1 MRLPILDKRS
11 RCVSKVAMIALAA
24 AALGGCSSDVGRF
37 GEEPVYTGSTSNQ
50 RQILSSNGPRSDYQP
65 RPWTNVD
72 TTGSIAPSSDVV
84 GRSDLQPMPP
94 VSQSYAAGPVA
105 QPVYAA
111 PAPQPVYVAPAPQAA
126 AAPAAQPVYEP
137 APQRV
142 AASNGWTSTGG
153 TWVTLQ
159 PGETVDTLARRYGV
173 PSSAIVQANN
183 FSAAN
188 RPMPGGRVLIP
199 VYSAG
204 PVAAAPA
211 PAVQPAP
218 AVRQI
223 PITRPAAGLQPTTLQ
238 AQAQRPVTAPQPA
251 PAVVARAPQA
261 PQPAPMPVA
270 APRAPMQA
278 PVTQARAPEPGGVR
292 LVGDYTVR
300 PGDTLGSIARTYGV
314 SEQSLRER
322 NGLKSTMIQPGQ
334 HLILPAGT
342 KLMLKTSEAAP
353 KPPVAA
359 EAPKAVAQMPAA
371 APVAKPAAPIQTA
384 AVVAAANKPGL
395 PAQPPLSD
403 KEKAKIDQKA
413 AETIAVAK
421 ETSVAEESSASASA
435 GSFRWPVRGRVISEF
450 GAKPNGERNE
460 GINLAVPEGTSIKA
474 ADDGEVIYSGNEL
487 KGYGNLVLVR
497 HSNGFVTAYAHA
509 SQLLVNRGDKISR
522 GQIIARAGA
531 TGSVTQP
538 QLHFELRKG
547 QKAIDPKPYLASN

>member
-1 MRLPILDKRS
+1 M
-11 RCVSKVAMIALAA
+11 SKVAMIALAA
-24 AALGGCSSDVGRF
+24 AALGGCSSDTGRF
-37 GEEPVYTGSTSNQ
+37 GGEPVYTGSTPNQ
-50 RQILSSNGPRSDYQP
+50 REILSSNGQRADYRA

-84 GRSDLQPMPP
+84 GRRDLEPMPP
-94 VSQSYAAGPVA
+94 VTQSYA
-105 QPVYAA
+105 
-111 PAPQPVYVAPAPQAA
+111 PAPVVQPTYVAPAPQTYAA
-126 AAPAAQPVYEP
+126 PPPQTYAAPAAPVVAAPAQPYEP

-142 AASNGWTSTGG
+142 AAANGWTATGG

-173 PSSAIVQANN
+173 PSSAIVQTNN

-188 RPMPGGRVLIP
+188 RPVPGGRVLIP

-204 PVAAAPA
+204 SVAAAPA
-211 PAVQPAP
+211 PAPVVQPAP

-223 PITRPAAGLQPTTLQ
+223 PIARPAGVGTQPTSLQ
-238 AQAQRPVTAPQPA
+238 AQAQAQRAPMAPQPI
-251 PAVVARAPQA
+251 ARAPQ
-261 PQPAPMPVA
+261 PGQPAPLPVA
-270 APRAPMQA
+270 APRAPA
-278 PVTQARAPEPGGVR
+278 PAPLTQAKAPDHGGVR

-314 SEQSLRER
+314 SEQALRER
-322 NGLKSTMIQPGQ
+322 NGLRTTMLQPGQ

-342 KLMLKTSEAAP
+342 KLMLKTSEATP
-353 KPPVAA
+353 KPLAGEV
-359 EAPKAVAQMPAA
+359 PKAVAQ
-371 APVAKPAAPIQTA
+371 APVAAPTAKPPVAPVQTA
-384 AVVAAANKPGL
+384 TVVAAKPGQ

-421 ETSVAEESSASASA
+421 ETASAEESTASAAA

-450 GAKPNGERNE
+450 GSKPNGERNE